1 MNEMKGNKM
10 GRKKM
15 NEVNGDKM
23 GECIN
28 TRISNGFSN
37 GFNPLLNFKK
47 KCGQTKIK
55 WRYYSPNFSS
65 GFINPLLIIIKKK
78 LNVQ

>member
-15 NEVNGDKM
+15 NGVKGDKM

-37 GFNPLLNFKK
+37 GFNPLLNF
-47 KCGQTKIK
+47 
-55 WRYYSPNFSS
+55 
-65 GFINPLLIIIKKK
+65 
-78 LNVQ
+78 